1 MLARV
6 QGADVTSSGLPRS
19 PEPGDPQASDV
30 RLRLALDAAALGT
43 WFWDAASGSTV
54 WDGQLRRIFGVGDDW
69 PGTYEAW
76 AAGIHPGD
84 RDRVVATVQTAL
96 ARGERYA
103 VDHRIV
109 RPDGEVRWIEGI
121 GQAVHDE
128 DGRPAGTIG
137 CARDITERVL
147 RDQALT
153 RSLAAQAE
161 LAEAARAAAERT
173 AVLQRVTALFAG
185 ALALDE
191 VLTIIGRDLPGAVGA
206 ERIGLA
212 LRTPDRSALRFVAV
226 WGYPEDLLEPVR
238 LQPLDADLP
247 VPAAVREQAALYLD
261 AADLR
266 ARFPQLAAL
275 NRHAGSASLA
285 VTPLVAGDDALGAV
299 TWSFAAEQPF
309 DADQRAFVEAVSAQA
324 AQAVARSLLVAQLR
338 DVSHELQAGLAP
350 GDLPA
355 ITGLELAADYR
366 AGGDAVESIGGD
378 WFDVVPLDDGSAVVV
393 VGDVMGRGVRAATTM
408 TRLRAAVRA
417 FLSDDGDP
425 VATMARLDRLVVREG
440 LHDFVTLLLARLD
453 PATGDLVAV
462 NAGHP
467 QPVLVEPSAPSG
479 RRGSAAALPVPPS
492 PPLGL
497 PAGPRTGTSVRLA
510 AGADLLFFTDGL
522 VERRDRDIDG
532 GLDLVVQVAARG
544 HASVGALVAD
554 VVATLSTDPG
564 DDDVTVLAVRRT

>member
-275 NRHAGSASLA
+275 NRHAASASLA

-324 AQAVARSLLVAQLR
+324 AQAVARSRVI
-338 DVSHELQAGLAP
+338 V
-350 GDLPA
+350 
-355 ITGLELAADYR
+355 
-366 AGGDAVESIGGD
+366 
-378 WFDVVPLDDGSAVVV
+378 
-393 VGDVMGRGVRAATTM
+393 
-408 TRLRAAVRA
+408 
-417 FLSDDGDP
+417 
-425 VATMARLDRLVVREG
+425 
-440 LHDFVTLLLARLD
+440 
-453 PATGDLVAV
+453 
-462 NAGHP
+462 
-467 QPVLVEPSAPSG
+467 
-479 RRGSAAALPVPPS
+479 
-492 PPLGL
+492 
-497 PAGPRTGTSVRLA
+497 
-510 AGADLLFFTDGL
+510 
-522 VERRDRDIDG
+522 
-532 GLDLVVQVAARG
+532 VAARTPRPMTSPTTTTAEPSSSG
-544 HASVGALVAD
+544 TTSNQSPPMDSTASPPA
-554 VVATLSTDPG
+554 
-564 DDDVTVLAVRRT
+564 R